1 MRQKLRQ
8 TFMLN
13 LDEKH
18 AHLLNELRDHFRLK
32 AEDTLRLTIRLAHA
46 RLTKPDVLVPKF
58 KPSAYRDD
66 WYDDED
72 NMPS

>member
-1 MRQKLRQ
+1 MRQELRQ

-13 LDEKH
+13 LDERH
-18 AHLLNELRDHFRLK
+18 AHLLNDLREHFRLK

-46 RLTKPDVLVPKF
+46 RLTKPDVLAPKF
-58 KPSAYRDD
+58 KPSACRDD
-66 WYDDED
+66 WFDDED

>member
-1 MRQKLRQ
+1 MRQELRQ

-18 AHLLNELRDHFRLK
+18 AHLLNDLREHFRLK

-58 KPSAYRDD
+58 KPSAARDR
-66 WYDDED
+66 WSDED
-72 NMPS
+72 DYSID

>member
-18 AHLLNELRDHFRLK
+18 AHLLNDLREHFKLK

-46 RLTKPDVLVPKF
+46 RLEKPDVLVPKF
-58 KPSAYRDD
+58 KPSAHRDD
-66 WYDDED
+66 WYDDDD
-72 NMPS
+72 NGPV

>member
-1 MRQKLRQ
+1 MRQELRQ

-18 AHLLNELRDHFRLK
+18 AHLLNDLREHFRLK
-32 AEDTLRLTIRLAHA
+32 SEDTLRLTIRLAHA

-58 KPSAYRDD
+58 KPSAAHDR
-66 WYDDED
+66 WSDED
-72 NMPS
+72 DYSID

>member
-1 MRQKLRQ
+1 MRQELRQ

-18 AHLLNELRDHFRLK
+18 AHLLNDLREHFRLK

-46 RLTKPDVLVPKF
+46 RLKKPDVLVPKF
-58 KPSAYRDD
+58 KPSAHRDD

-72 NMPS
+72 NGPV

>member
-1 MRQKLRQ
+1 MRQELRQ

-18 AHLLNELRDHFRLK
+18 AHLLNDLREHFRLK

-58 KPSAYRDD
+58 KPSAARDR
-66 WYDDED
+66 WNDED
-72 NMPS
+72 DYSID